1 MTYLPDRPFT
11 MYFVRHGVTEPNFR
25 GLRCGGDLDIP
36 LMDIGCDQAYLL
48 AKQIEKMN
56 LGIGVIVAG
65 SLIRTR
71 QTASIISAVLGN
83 VPVEVEPLVN
93 ERRLGQWN
101 NRPIAET
108 EAQLA
113 ARVTPPGGEPPGIES
128 TPLFAVPVTDMPTAP
143 FTIEVSRGILVPGAA
158 GGGSAPF
165 PRIVYVEAGEKIMCP
180 AAGEGRVL
188 YGPDGTVLASGGA
201 EFAFPIGTACYTS
214 PDSLDGIR
222 NDGTDQG
229 SILSF
234 NLVPTPEETPTP

>member
-11 MYFVRHGVTEPNFR
+11 MFFVRHGVTEPNFR

-48 AKQIEKMN
+48 AKQIEKMS

-71 QTASIISAVLGN
+71 QTASIISGVLGN
-83 VPVEVEPLVN
+83 VPVEVEPLIN

-113 ARVTPPGGEPPGIES
+113 ARVTPPGGESEDEFTARVGRALEALRPHLDRR
-128 TPLFAVPVTDMPTAP
+128 PLL
-143 FTIEVSRGILVPGAA
+143 VSSKGVGRVMNMLLG
-158 GGGSAPF
+158 
-165 PRIVYVEAGEKIMCP
+165 
-180 AAGEGRVL
+180 GEGRMQV
-188 YGPDGTVLASGGA
+188 GNAEIV
-201 EFAFPIGTACYTS
+201 EFAVAGAGAHASVRVSRP
-214 PDSLDGIR
+214 SLA
-222 NDGTDQG
+222 
-229 SILSF
+229 
-234 NLVPTPEETPTP
+234 